1 MKQVNVHEA
10 KTQLSQLL
18 ADVENGEE
26 VVIARAGKPIARLV
40 REHPKGKVLREPGL
54 LKGKIWFAPDYD
66 KADEEILQMF
76 EDSINAPM
84 EPGAKP

>member
-1 MKQVNVHEA
+1 MKQVNIHEA
-10 KTQLSQLL
+10 KTRLSQLL
-18 ADVENGEE
+18 ADVEGGDE

-40 REHPKGKVLREPGL
+40 KEEPERKVLRREGM

-66 KADEEILQMF
+66 KAKEEILQMF

>member
-1 MKQVNVHEA
+1 MKQVNIHEA
-10 KTQLSQLL
+10 KTTLSQLL
-18 ADVENGEE
+18 VDVENGEE
-26 VVIARAGKPIARLV
+26 VVIARAGQPVARLV
-40 REHPKGKVLREPGL
+40 KAEPKGKVLREPGA
-54 LKGKIWFAPDYD
+54 LKGQIWFAPDYD